1 MKRIILLA
9 TIITMLSSCADEFLK
24 EKPYSTIAPETFYN
38 NDQDAQAATLAIYNA
53 IYMNAGLFRQFL
65 GVFPESSS
73 DLFIANPAA
82 AIAGREMADFLYNSE
97 STNVKS
103 VWTDTYDCIKRANS
117 VIDNLTRNVPVSA
130 DAKSKFTGEAKF
142 CRALMYY
149 YLVQLFGDVPLV
161 TSEIKSLDN
170 IDLPR
175 TPASEVWAQIVTDLT
190 GAISTL
196 PEKSQYQGVHKAR
209 ASKGAARIL
218 LAKAYMAQGQW
229 PSALKQ
235 IDDIILSKEYA
246 LQPDIRTVFQVAYEN
261 GLESIFEA
269 QYVTGLSPV
278 AGSSFFAYFVSGT
291 PLGGFQTFFVNE
303 KMIAK
308 YDKNSA
314 RYKAFFTGKGTY
326 TGLDGKV
333 INTGYQQYFM
343 YKFYDIYR
351 PTGILKTV
359 FNDYEFNFRIFRYAD
374 VLLMKAECENEI
386 NGPNDAG
393 LSAIN
398 AVRSRAGE
406 AIILK
411 VDAGSKDQFRETIF
425 QERAMELI
433 GEGQRWYDLKRLGT
447 STMIQKIKDAKG
459 IDVQAYQLLW
469 PIPKSELKI
478 SKVLTQNPGWQ

>member
-1 MKRIILLA
+1 MKKTILLA
-9 TIITMLSSCADEFLK
+9 AIIVMLTSCADEFLK

-38 NDQDAQAATLAIYNA
+38 NDQDAEAATLAIYNA
-53 IYMNAGLFRQFL
+53 IYMNAGLFRSIIA
-65 GVFPESSS
+65 VFPESSS

-82 AIAGREMADFLYNSE
+82 SVAGREMADFLYNSE

-103 VWTDTYDCIKRANS
+103 AWTDTYDCIKRANS
-117 VIDNLTRNVPVSA
+117 VIDNLMRNVPVSA
-130 DAKSKFTGEAKF
+130 DAKSKLTGEAKF
-142 CRALMYY
+142 GRALMYY

-161 TSEIKSLDN
+161 TSEVKSLDN

-175 TPASEVWAQIVTDLT
+175 KPASEVWSQIVADLT
-190 GAISTL
+190 DAISTL

-218 LAKAYMAQGQW
+218 LAKVYMTLGKW
-229 PSALKQ
+229 PLALKQ
-235 IDDIILSKEYA
+235 IDDIISSKEYA

-269 QYVTGLSPV
+269 QYITGLSIK
-278 AGSSFFAYFVSGT
+278 AGSSCFAYFVPGT
-291 PLGGFQTFFVNE
+291 PFSGFQTLFVNE

-308 YDKNSA
+308 YDKNSV
-314 RYKAFFTGKGTY
+314 RYKAFFTDKGSY

-333 INTGYQQYFM
+333 IKTGYPQYFL
-343 YKFYDIYR
+343 YKLYDVYR
-351 PTGILKTV
+351 PAGILKST

-393 LSAIN
+393 LNALNAI
-398 AVRSRAGE
+398 RSRAGE
-406 AIILK
+406 AIIPLSS
-411 VDAGSKDQFRETIF
+411 VGSKNQFRETIF
-425 QERAMELI
+425 LERAMELI
-433 GEGQRWYDLKRLGT
+433 GEGHRWYDLKRLGE
-447 STMIQKIKDAKG
+447 STMIQKIKEAKG

-469 PIPKSELKI
+469 PIPNSELKI
-478 SKVLTQNPGWQ
+478 SKVLLQNPGWQ